1 VAAAD
6 DLPMIDTIDLRPADP
21 AEPPDQPTSRGVA
34 VDVVAVTRR
43 AGGRQLLHEVS
54 FSVAPG
60 ELVALVGGSGAG
72 KTTLLEIIA
81 GLRLPSAGAVLHD
94 GAAMARGADAR
105 IGFVPQDDIIHR
117 DLPLRRTLRYAAGLR
132 LPAGTDAATIART
145 VDETLRDLDLA
156 DRSDVRVANLSGGQR
171 KRASIAVELL
181 TRPRLL
187 FLDEP
192 TSGLDPSTSEDVMV
206 VLRRLARRGVTV
218 VFTTHNP
225 ADIEACDGVVF
236 LARNGHLAFA
246 GTPAEA
252 RAYFEVDHLGRVYR
266 LLAEEAS
273 PREWAARFA
282 TARTQ
287 RAARTG
293 TGPAVAVPGR
303 AAGLPP
309 ARAADRHGVG
319 PVRQWLLLS
328 RRSADVMV
336 RNRLTLAVL
345 LGSPAL
351 VTTMMAVLF
360 RPGAFAPQGPEA
372 LGPVQMVFWIAFA
385 GFFFGLT
392 YGLLQIVG
400 EMAVFRR
407 ERFAGLSVW
416 AYVLSK
422 VAVLTP
428 VLAVVAATLLG
439 VLRALDRLPALGWET
454 YVALFVTLLVE
465 SVAALALGLL
475 ASAAVADAAQATL
488 ALPMLCFPQV
498 LFAGAILPVGEM
510 AAPGRLIS
518 FGMAN
523 RWAFE
528 SLGRVLPLD
537 REAGGTTVVAYA
549 DAFGGSAVAGWVVL
563 LGSAV
568 ALVVATAWVL
578 HRKSRPG
585 RP

>member
-1 VAAAD
+1 
-6 DLPMIDTIDLRPADP
+6 MTDTIDLRPAGP
-21 AEPPDQPTSRGVA
+21 ARPPDRPMSPGVA
-34 VDVVAVTRR
+34 LDVLAVTRR

-72 KTTLLEIIA
+72 KTTLLETMA
-81 GLRLPSAGAVLHD
+81 GLRPPSDGIVLHD
-94 GAAMARGADAR
+94 GATVAHGAEAR

-117 DLPLRRTLRYAAGLR
+117 DLPLRRTLLYAAALR

-156 DRSDVRVANLSGGQR
+156 DRSDVRVGNLSGGQR

-206 VLRRLARRGVTV
+206 VLRRLASRGVTV

-246 GTPAEA
+246 GTPDEA
-252 RAYFEVDHLGRVYR
+252 RAYFEVDHLARVYR

-282 TARTQ
+282 IARPEWPART
-287 RAARTG
+287 AARPG
-293 TGPAVAVPGR
+293 AAVSGRSAGLPPGR
-303 AAGLPP
+303 AA
-309 ARAADRHGVG
+309 DHGVG
-319 PVRQWLLLS
+319 PFRQWLLLS

-351 VTTMMAVLF
+351 VTAMMAVLF
-360 RPGAFAPQGPEA
+360 RPGAFAPPGPEA

-454 YVALFVTLLVE
+454 YAALFMTLLVE

-498 LFAGAILPVGEM
+498 LFAGAIVPVGDM
-510 AAPGRLIS
+510 AGPGRLIS

-537 REAGGTTVVAYA
+537 RETGGSTVVAYA
-549 DAFGGSAVAGWVVL
+549 DAFGGSAVAGWAVL
-563 LGSAV
+563 FGSAV
-568 ALVVATAWVL
+568 ALIVATAWVL
-578 HRKSRPG
+578 RRKSRPG